1 MFLKKNSYFWRIFIF
16 NLFFVF
22 LQGENGRFLYSLND
36 PSGAFEINQHSGALT
51 MKNGAKFDREKY
63 KNGYIDLVIGTLEF
77 RPSVLPITEQQ
88 TNSTV
93 KVRIHVKDDNDNSPV
108 FLPSK

>member
-1 MFLKKNSYFWRIFIF
+1 MKEKKGFYFHEILIFC
-16 NLFFVF
+16 

-36 PSGAFEINQHSGALT
+36 PSGAFEINQNTGALT

-77 RPSVLPITEQQ
+77 KPSVLPIGEQQ

>member
-1 MFLKKNSYFWRIFIF
+1 
-16 NLFFVF
+16 
-22 LQGENGRFLYSLND
+22 
-36 PSGAFEINQHSGALT
+36 

-77 RPSVLPITEQQ
+77 KPSVLPIGEQQ

-108 FLPSK
+108 FLPSKYNFPWNHFHEIFREIVFFNVFFFFL